1 MNSFDAVVCLLVV
14 VAAVTGFN
22 NGLLRSLA
30 TILGYVCAMPVAV
43 AVASKLPVPA
53 GAPAMPWG
61 EKPAVV
67 FGLFLAMG
75 VLFGTLLRSALRET
89 VGPSVRIA
97 DRLAGAMLG
106 AVRIFLVAVTMVLIF
121 DRLIPADRQPAFLSE
136 SHLRPILSIAA
147 KRGLKSLPP
156 DVADYLD
163 QLKIDSRLDA
173 P

>member
-1 MNSFDAVVCLLVV
+1 MNSFDAVVCVLVI

-22 NGLLRSLA
+22 SGLLRSLA

-43 AVASKLPVPA
+43 SVASKFPGPA
-53 GAPAMPWG
+53 GAEAVPWA
-61 EKPAVV
+61 ENPAVL
-67 FGLFLAMG
+67 FGLFLATG

-97 DRLAGAMLG
+97 DRLAGGVLG
-106 AVRIFLVAVTMVLIF
+106 AVRILLVAVTMVLIF
-121 DRLIPADRQPAFLSE
+121 DRLIPDARLPAFLSE
-136 SHLRPILSIAA
+136 SRLRPILLIAA
-147 KRGLKSLPP
+147 QKGLKSLPP

-163 QLKIDSRLDA
+163 QLKKHAWLEA